1 MNTWKLTIKPDNSK
15 GYDAFKICKDK
26 SLLGLG
32 WSEAYT
38 EKQASNIDEAKR
50 LVKEKFGKWPYAL
63 KYLLEELKEGDH
75 VWIHQKGKY
84 YLCKAKDEI
93 FFGKSI
99 DDDFLNYDLGHARKA
114 KWIEE
119 GIPEEY
125 VSGTIQR
132 GTIAQRMIQ
141 KISISEKE
149 QEVHN
154 KIFNELSRNPKWQ
167 PVIDED
173 ELSRRISKIQVD
185 DLFSLMSPK
194 DDFEDVISAYLQS
207 QGWVLIKS
215 TCFRSKPKFEF
226 SMLNKDN
233 KVCRVQV
240 KSGKHPNCLRP
251 SDYSQFVSNKNIIF
265 LFSTHK
271 NPYPGESINGI
282 YTITHNEV
290 FDWATKNVWSLTMPL
305 KLRLWIFLNEI
316 NG

>member
-1 MNTWKLTIKPDNSK
+1 MNTWKLTIKPDSSK
-15 GYDAFKICKDK
+15 GYDSFDICQEKK
-26 SLLGLG
+26 LLGVG
-32 WSEAYT
+32 WSAAYT
-38 EKQASNIDEAKR
+38 EKQASNIDEAKG
-50 LVKEKFGKWPYAL
+50 LVKEKFGKWPSAI
-63 KYLLEELKEGDH
+63 KYLLEEVKEGDH

-93 FFGKSI
+93 LFGKSI
-99 DDDFLNYDLGHARKA
+99 HEEFLSYDLGHARKA
-114 KWIEE
+114 KWIE
-119 GIPEEY
+119 IPEEY

-167 PVIDED
+167 PVIDEG
-173 ELSRRISKIQVD
+173 ELSKRISKIQVD
-185 DLFSLMSPK
+185 DLFSLMTP

-207 QGWVLIKS
+207 QGWILIKS
-215 TCFRSKPKFEF
+215 TCFRSKPKLEF
-226 SMLNKDN
+226 SMLNKDGQ
-233 KVCRVQV
+233 VCYVQV
-240 KSGKHPNCLRP
+240 KSGKQQCEPL
-251 SDYSQFVSNKNIIF
+251 SYYSQFVSDKNIVF
-265 LFSTHK
+265 LFSTNK

-282 YTITHNEV
+282 NTITHNEV
-290 FDWATKNVWSLTMPL
+290 FDWVTKNVWSLTMPL

>member
-1 MNTWKLTIKPDNSK
+1 MNTWKLTIKPESSK
-15 GYDAFKICKDK
+15 EYDSFDICEKK
-26 SLLGLG
+26 SLLGVG
-32 WSEAYT
+32 WSIAYT
-38 EKQASNIDEAKR
+38 EKQASNIDEAKE
-50 LVKEKFGKWPYAL
+50 LVKEKFGKWPSAI
-63 KYLLEELKEGDH
+63 KYLLEDVKEGDH

-93 FFGKSI
+93 LFGKSI
-99 DDDFLNYDLGHARKA
+99 HKDFLSYDLGHARKA
-114 KWIEE
+114 EWIK
-119 GIPEEY
+119 IPEEY

-154 KIFNELSRNPKWQ
+154 KIFNELSRNSEWQ

-173 ELSRRISKIQVD
+173 ELSSRISKIQVD
-185 DLFSLMSPK
+185 DLFPLMSPK

-215 TCFRSKPKFEF
+215 TCFRSKPEFEF
-226 SMLNKDN
+226 SMLNKKN

-282 YTITHNEV
+282 YTITHNEIY
-290 FDWATKNVWSLTMPL
+290 DWVAKNVWSLTMPL
-305 KLRLWIFLNEI
+305 KLRLWMFLNEI